1 MRRYA
6 KAMTAPQTKIPTETS
21 KRLLFAIVVTREDIQ
36 VFNCVKTVVSPSRLA
51 VTSAT
56 VVIGTLSPP

>member
-6 KAMTAPQTKIPTETS
+6 KAITAPQTKIPTETS
-21 KRLLFAIVVTREDIQ
+21 KRLLLAIVVTKEDIQ
-36 VFNCVKTVVSPSRLA
+36 VFNCVKTVVRPSRLA

-56 VVIGTLSPP
+56 VDVGTFSPP